1 MHRLLRRLVHG
12 WVWVLALGLITLSMQ
27 MSGPDGPLRYQAY
40 AEPVRNVPP
49 NTFSGDGRLLL
60 LNGQVIRLPD
70 GQVLRVVDYGRAAF
84 SANGAILAVRPS
96 EDRRDVLR
104 EGQIM
109 LFRTSDQ
116 SPPLVVRVETREL
129 SSLAVTNVGT
139 LLAVG
144 DDAIARGAVTIYNTQ
159 ANRVVAHVPTDGG
172 YLGQLLFTPDDRYL
186 LVRGRTRVRM
196 FDTATWQ
203 LVYQSNAGDP
213 RAMAFAGST
222 QLLAFQSGYNDQT
235 TFTLVAFQDG
245 VAQTPRRIPTPYA
258 LMSGFTFSPDGQ
270 YLAVIENASSGP
282 PVYDLFRVGSYYA
295 PVRMALVR
303 VADGAVIQR
312 FEGTNG
318 DMQLPAF
325 TPDGQ
330 QIMTSIGSRPG
341 LLFWQVAPRAPWNI
355 GLRLLPALLGLL
367 LMLEQVRRFIVRGMR
382 RPT

>member
-1 MHRLLRRLVHG
+1 MHRLLRYLVHG
-12 WVWVLALGLITLSMQ
+12 WVWLPALGLIILSVQ
-27 MSGPDGPLRYQAY
+27 LSGPDGPLRYQAY
-40 AEPVRNVPP
+40 AEPGRNAEPYL
-49 NTFSGDGRLLL
+49 FSADGRLLL
-60 LNGQVIRLPD
+60 LRDGHVLRLPD
-70 GQVLRVVDYGRAAF
+70 GQVLRIVKLSQAAF
-84 SANGAILAVRPS
+84 STNGAILAVRPS

-104 EGQIM
+104 EGQIN

-116 SPPLVVRVETREL
+116 SPPVVVRVETREL

-144 DDAIARGAVTIYNTQ
+144 DDAIARGAVTIYDTQ
-159 ANRVVAHVPTDGG
+159 ANRVVARVPTDGG

-186 LVRGRTRVRM
+186 LVPGVTRVRM

-203 LVYQSNAGDP
+203 LVYQSDVGEP
-213 RAMAFAGST
+213 RAIAFAGST
-222 QLLAFQSGYNDQT
+222 QLLAIQSGTYDQAA
-235 TFTLVAFQDG
+235 FMMVAFQDG
-245 VAQTPRRIPTPYA
+245 VAQTPRRIPAPYA
-258 LMSGFTFSPDGQ
+258 FMSGFTFSPDGQ
-270 YLAVIENASSGP
+270 YLAVIEHASSGP
-282 PVYDLFRVGSYYA
+282 PVYDLFRSGPYDA
-295 PVRMALVR
+295 PIRMALVR

-312 FEGTNG
+312 FEGTKG

-367 LMLEQVRRFIVRGMR
+367 LMLEQVRRFIVRGM
-382 RPT
+382 